1 MKGIKDINM
10 LTRNMLR
17 NLLKNKV
24 QFISIFI
31 MSFLGLF
38 VFVGMDSEVAG
49 FTQAEEAYYNEYAL
63 PDIWVR
69 GQNFYTDDIDKVKNL
84 EGVESVERR
93 ASLKGKFLLPD
104 READMYLNFIESNAL
119 SKIGVISGEVY
130 VPGKSGIWID
140 YVFAEENG
148 LKCGDRVK
156 LKYEGKTFDET
167 VRGTIRNPEY
177 VYFLQDSAS
186 MMPDYGFYGM
196 AFLDSSEYPVDGDV
210 EFNELIIDAG
220 EIDNIT
226 PVNADEKAV
235 RKALEN
241 RIREVLENDTLA
253 VLDKD
258 DQLSYQTFRAEMD
271 QHRGMSFMFP
281 VVFMLISVLGI
292 ITTMT
297 RLTKRQRIQIGT
309 LKALGLSKTVITL
322 HYVSYG
328 FFLSLAGSVLGALA
342 GYKYI
347 VDLVLTMMSDTY
359 LIPNAKGKI
368 TFSGIFVI
376 AASVAVAT
384 FVSFLSC
391 RHELK
396 YPPAETL
403 RPEAPKNMKP
413 SLIEKSALWK
423 KLGFSSQWNLR
434 DVRRN
439 KARTIMGIIGV
450 AGSTMLM
457 LSAFGCLDSIE
468 FITDWMYGQ
477 LNTAGYQ
484 IVMKED
490 TSYEDVYE
498 YARKYRGQM
507 LENTSAVFEAGE
519 IEKNGTV
526 TVLEKGSLYH
536 FQDDDFQSER
546 LTESGIAM
554 SAKMARSLNIW
565 KGDFVRWHLTGDDK
579 WQKDRVVQIYAN
591 PGTQGISMYRKVY
604 EQHEY
609 KFEPKIVLTNMD
621 SVKDLDDEAVIG
633 VQDTKGLM
641 RSMDEMKKMMYMMM
655 AIFISAAVILGV
667 VVLYNQGILSYVEKI
682 REMATLKVLGF
693 TTAKIRLILQ
703 LQNVWITIAGI
714 ILGIPLGKLLLYG
727 IMADMPESMDYRG
740 IIFTPSYLYS
750 AVGTFIL
757 SSLVSVFLSRKVH
770 SVDMVE
776 ALKGIE

>member
-1 MKGIKDINM
+1 M

-17 NLLKNKV
+17 NLIKNKV

-49 FTQAEEAYYNEYAL
+49 FTAAEEAFYNEYAL
-63 PDIWVR
+63 ADIWVR
-69 GQNFYTDDIDKVKNL
+69 GQDFYSEDLTKVKDL
-84 EGVESVERR
+84 EGVENAERR
-93 ASLKGKFLLPD
+93 ASFKGKFLLPD
-104 READMYLNFIESNAL
+104 READMYLNFIESNEI
-119 SKIGVISGEVY
+119 SKIGIVNGETY
-130 VPGKSGIWID
+130 SPGKRGIWID
-140 YVFAEENG
+140 YVFAEKNG
-148 LKCGDRVK
+148 IKCGDKVK

-167 VRGTIRNPEY
+167 VCGTIRNPEY
-177 VYFLQDSAS
+177 VYFLRDSAS

-196 AFLDSSEYPVDGDV
+196 AFLDASEYPLSGDIG
-210 EFNELIIDAG
+210 FNELIIDADG
-220 EIDNIT
+220 IDNT
-226 PVNADEKAV
+226 VPVDDDEKAV
-235 RKALEN
+235 RKTLEKE
-241 RIREVLENDTLA
+241 IRDALENDTLA

-258 DQLSYQTFRAEMD
+258 DQVSYQTFRAEMD

-281 VVFMLISVLGI
+281 VVFMMISVLGI

-309 LKALGLSKTVITL
+309 LKALGLSKAVITL

-328 FFLSLAGSVLGALA
+328 FFLSLTGSVLGALA

-347 VDLVLTMMSDTY
+347 VDLVLNMMSDTY
-359 LIPNAKGKI
+359 LIPNARGKL

-376 AASVAVAT
+376 AASVATAT
-384 FVSFLSC
+384 LVSFLSC
-391 RHELK
+391 CHQLK

-403 RPEAPKNMKP
+403 RPEAPKQMKP
-413 SLIEKSALWK
+413 SIIEKSALWK
-423 KLGFSSQWNLR
+423 NLGFATQWNLR
-434 DVRRN
+434 DIRRN
-439 KARTIMGIIGV
+439 KARTVMGIIGV

-484 IVMKED
+484 IVMKEN
-490 TSYEDVYE
+490 TPYEDVYE
-498 YARKYRGQM
+498 YARKYKGQM
-507 LENTSAVFEAGE
+507 VENVSAVFEAGE
-519 IEKNGTV
+519 IEKTGTV
-526 TVLEKGSLYH
+526 TVLEKGSMLH
-536 FQDDDFQSER
+536 FQDDDFRSEK
-546 LTESGIAM
+546 LNETGIAM

-565 KGDFVRWHLTGDDK
+565 QGDFVRWHLTGDDK
-579 WQKDRVVQIYAN
+579 WQKDRVTKIYAN
-591 PGTQGISMYRKVY
+591 PGTQGITMYRREY
-604 EQHEY
+604 EAHEY
-609 KFEPKIVLTNMD
+609 RFEPQMVLTNMD
-621 SVKDLDDEAVIG
+621 TAKDLDEENVIG

-693 TTAKIRLILQ
+693 TTGKIRLILQ

-714 ILGIPLGKLLLYG
+714 VLGIPLGKLLLYG

-740 IIFTPSYLYS
+740 IIFGPSYLY
-750 AVGTFIL
+750 AVTGTFVL
-757 SSLVSVFLSRKVH
+757 SSLVSIFLSRKVR

>member
-1 MKGIKDINM
+1 M
-10 LTRNMLR
+10 LTRNMFR
-17 NLLKNKV
+17 NLFKNKV

-49 FTQAEEAYYNEYAL
+49 FTRAEEAFYNEYGLA
-63 PDIWVR
+63 DIWVR
-69 GQNFYTDDIDKVKNL
+69 GKDFLPEDLSKVKSL
-84 EGVESVERR
+84 KEVENAERR
-93 ASLKGKFLLPD
+93 ASYKGKLLLPD
-104 READMYLNFIESNAL
+104 READMYLNFIESNEI
-119 SKIGVISGEVY
+119 SRIGVMEGESY
-130 VPGKSGIWID
+130 APGKGGIWID

-148 LKCGDRVK
+148 LKCGDNVK

-167 VRGTIRNPEY
+167 LKGTIRHPEY
-177 VYFLQDSAS
+177 VYFLRDSAS

-196 AFLDSSEYPVDGDV
+196 AFLDSSEYPLPEGA
-210 EFNELIIDAG
+210 EFNELIIDAEG
-220 EIDNIT
+220 IDNIV
-226 PVNADEKAV
+226 PVNDDEKAV
-235 RKALEN
+235 RKDLEEK
-241 RIREVLENDTLA
+241 IREILENDTLA
-253 VLDKD
+253 VMDKD
-258 DQLSYQTFRAEMD
+258 DQVSYQTFRAEMD

-309 LKALGLSKTVITL
+309 LKALGLSKGVITL

-347 VDLVLTMMSDTY
+347 VDLVLNMMADTY
-359 LIPNAKGKI
+359 LIPNASGKL
-368 TFSGIFVI
+368 TFSGVFVI
-376 AASVAVAT
+376 SASVAVST
-384 FVSFLSC
+384 LVSFLSC
-391 RHELK
+391 RHQLK

-403 RPEAPKNMKP
+403 RPEAPKQMKP
-413 SLIEKSALWK
+413 SRLEKSALWK
-423 KLGFSSQWNLR
+423 SLGFATQWNLR
-434 DVRRN
+434 DIRRN
-439 KARTIMGIIGV
+439 KARTGMGIIGV

-477 LNTAGYQ
+477 LNTALYQ

-490 TSYEDVYE
+490 ASYEDIYE
-498 YARKYRGQM
+498 FAAKYKGQM
-507 LENTSAVFEAGE
+507 VENISAVFEAGDT
-519 IEKNGTV
+519 EKNGTV
-526 TVLEKGSLYH
+526 TVIEKGSLLH
-536 FQDDDFQSER
+536 FQDDDFKNER
-546 LTESGIAM
+546 LTENGIAM

-565 KGDFVRWHLTGDDK
+565 EGDFVSWHLTGDDK
-579 WQKDRVVQIYAN
+579 WQKDRVIEIYAN
-591 PGTQGISMYRKVY
+591 PGTQGITMYRK
-604 EQHEY
+604 EFERHEY
-609 KFEPKIVLTNMD
+609 KFVPGMILTNMESAKYID
-621 SVKDLDDEAVIG
+621 DDLVVG

-655 AIFISAAVILGV
+655 AIFISAAIILGV

-693 TTAKIRLILQ
+693 TTGKIRLILQ
-703 LQNVWITIAGI
+703 IQNIWITIAGI
-714 ILGIPLGKLLLYG
+714 IIGIPFGKLLLYG

-740 IIFTPSYLYS
+740 IVFGPSYLYS
-750 AVGTFIL
+750 VTGTFVL
-757 SSLVSVFLSRKVH
+757 SMLVSIFLSRKVR

>member
-1 MKGIKDINM
+1 
-10 LTRNMLR
+10 MLR
-17 NLLKNKV
+17 NLVNNKV

-49 FTQAEEAYYNEYAL
+49 FTEAEEAYYNEYEL

-69 GQNFYTDDIDKVKNL
+69 GKNFLPDDLKKVEDLK
-84 EGVESVERR
+84 EVKTAERR
-93 ASLKGKFLLPD
+93 ASYKGKFLLPD
-104 READMYLNFIESNAL
+104 READMYLNFIESNEI
-119 SKIGVISGEVY
+119 SKIGILKGEAY
-130 VPGKSGIWID
+130 SPGKSGIWID
-140 YVFAEENG
+140 YVFAEKNG

-156 LKYEGKTFDET
+156 LKYEGKTFDEII
-167 VRGTIRNPEY
+167 RGTVRNPEY
-177 VYFLQDSAS
+177 VYFLRDSAS

-196 AFLDSSEYPVDGDV
+196 AFLDAADYPLTGDLEY
-210 EFNELIIDAG
+210 NELIIDAEG
-220 EIDNIT
+220 IDNVI
-226 PVNADEKAV
+226 PVNDDEKAA
-235 RKALEN
+235 RKTLEKE
-241 RIREVLENDTLA
+241 IREVLDNDTLA

-258 DQLSYQTFRAEMD
+258 DQLSYQTFRSEMD

-281 VVFMLISVLGI
+281 VVFMLISVLGM

-309 LKALGLSKTVITL
+309 LKALGLSKGVITL

-328 FFLSLAGSVLGALA
+328 FFLSLTGSVLGALA

-347 VDLVLTMMSDTY
+347 VDLVLNMMADTY
-359 LIPNAKGKI
+359 LIPNAGGKI
-368 TFSGIFVI
+368 TSSGIFVI
-376 AASVAVAT
+376 MASVAVAT
-384 FVSFLSC
+384 LVSFLSC

-396 YPPAETL
+396 FPPAETL
-403 RPEAPKNMKP
+403 RPEAPRVMKA
-413 SLIEKSALWK
+413 SWLEKSTLWK
-423 KLGFSSQWNLR
+423 GLSFASQWNLR
-434 DVRRN
+434 DIRRN
-439 KARTIMGIIGV
+439 KARTGMGIIGV

-490 TSYEDVYE
+490 TSYEDVYD
-498 YARKYRGQM
+498 YSKKYKGQM
-507 LENTSAVFEAGE
+507 VENISAVFEAGD

-526 TVLEKGSLYH
+526 TVIEKGSLLH
-536 FQDDDFQSER
+536 FQDDDFKSES
-546 LTESGIAM
+546 LPGNGIAM

-579 WQKDRVVQIYAN
+579 WQKDRVLEIYAN
-591 PGTQGISMYRKVY
+591 PGTQGITMYRNIY

-609 KFEPKIVLTNMD
+609 KFRPQMVLTNM
-621 SVKDLDDEAVIG
+621 SSAKDIDDDVVLG

-693 TTAKIRLILQ
+693 TTGKIRLILQ

-740 IIFTPSYLYS
+740 VLFMPSYLYS
-750 AVGTFIL
+750 VTGTFIL
-757 SSLVSVFLSRKVH
+757 SMLVSVFLSRKVR
-770 SVDMVE
+770 SVEMVE

>member
-1 MKGIKDINM
+1 MM

-49 FTQAEEAYYNEYAL
+49 FTEAEEAFYNEYEL

-69 GQNFYTDDIDKVKNL
+69 GQDFYPDDLDKVKKL
-84 EGVESVERR
+84 EGVNTAERR

-104 READMYLNFIESNAL
+104 READMYLSFIESNDI
-119 SKIGVISGEVY
+119 SRIGIVSGEAY

-140 YVFAEENG
+140 YRFAEKNG
-148 LKCGDRVK
+148 LKPGDNVK

-167 VRGTIRNPEY
+167 LKGTIRHPEY
-177 VYFLQDSAS
+177 VYFLRDSAS

-196 AFLDSSEYPVDGDV
+196 AFLDASEYPLSEGIK
-210 EFNELIIDAG
+210 FNELIIDAEG
-220 EIDNIT
+220 IDNAV
-226 PVNADEKAV
+226 PVTDGEKAV
-235 RKALEN
+235 RKELEKK
-241 RIREVLENDTLA
+241 IRDILENDTLA

-258 DQLSYQTFRAEMD
+258 DQVSYQTFRAEMD

-347 VDLVLTMMSDTY
+347 VDLVLNMMSDTY
-359 LIPNAKGKI
+359 LIPNARGKI

-376 AASVAVAT
+376 AASVGVAT
-384 FVSFLSC
+384 VVSFLSC

-396 YPPAETL
+396 FPPAETL
-403 RPEAPKNMKP
+403 RPEAPKEMKP
-413 SLIEKSALWK
+413 SLIEKSFLWK
-423 KLGFSSQWNLR
+423 DLGFASQWNLR
-434 DVRRN
+434 DIRRN
-439 KARTIMGIIGV
+439 KARTFMGIIGV

-484 IVMKED
+484 IVMKEG
-490 TSYEDVYE
+490 TAYEDVYD
-498 YARKYRGQM
+498 YARKYKGQM
-507 LENTSAVFEAGE
+507 IENVSAIFEAGD

-526 TVLEKGSLYH
+526 TVIEKGSLMH
-536 FQDDDFQSER
+536 FQNDDFKNER

-565 KGDFVRWHLTGDDK
+565 QGDFVRWHLNGDDK

-591 PGTQGISMYRKVY
+591 PGTQGITMYRKVF
-604 EQHEY
+604 EDHRY
-609 KFEPKIVLTNMD
+609 KFEPQMVLSNMD
-621 SVKDLDDEAVIG
+621 SVKNLDDDLILG

-693 TTAKIRLILQ
+693 TTGKIRLILQ
-703 LQNVWITIAGI
+703 LQNVWITVAGI
-714 ILGIPLGKLLLYG
+714 ILGIPFGRLLLYG

-740 IIFTPSYLYS
+740 IIYGASYLYS
-750 AVGTFIL
+750 ITGTFVL
-757 SSLVSVFLSRKVH
+757 SMLVSVFLSRKVK

>member
-1 MKGIKDINM
+1 
-10 LTRNMLR
+10 MLR

-49 FTQAEEAYYNEYAL
+49 FTQAEEAFYNEYAL

-69 GQNFYTDDIDKVKNL
+69 GQNFYTDDLDKVKSL
-84 EGVESVERR
+84 EGVEDVERR

-104 READMYLNFIESNAL
+104 READMYLNFIEANNL
-119 SKIGVISGEVY
+119 SRIAVISGEEY
-130 VPGKSGIWID
+130 APGKSGIWID
-140 YVFAEENG
+140 YVFAEKNG
-148 LKCGDRVK
+148 LANGDRVK

-167 VRGTIRNPEY
+167 VRGMIRNPEY

-210 EFNELIIDAG
+210 EFNELIIDAA
-220 EIDNIT
+220 EIDNT
-226 PVNADEKAV
+226 VPVNDDEKAV
-235 RKALEN
+235 RKRLEN
-241 RIREVLENDTLA
+241 EIREVLENDTLA

-328 FFLSLAGSVLGALA
+328 FFLSLTGSVLGALA
-342 GYKYI
+342 GYRYI
-347 VDLVLTMMSDTY
+347 VELVLTMMSDTY
-359 LIPNAKGKI
+359 LIPNAHGKI

-384 FVSFLSC
+384 IVSFLSC

-507 LENTSAVFEAGE
+507 LENTAAVFEAGE

-565 KGDFVRWHLTGDDK
+565 EGDFVRWHLTGDDK

-609 KFEPKIVLTNMD
+609 KFEPKMVLTNMD
-621 SVKDLDDEAVIG
+621 SAKDLDDDIVLG
-633 VQDTKGLM
+633 VQDTRGLM
-641 RSMDEMKKMMYMMM
+641 RSMDEMKKMMYTMM

-693 TTAKIRLILQ
+693 TTGKIRLILQ

>member
-1 MKGIKDINM
+1 
-10 LTRNMLR
+10 MLR
-17 NLLKNKV
+17 NLVKNKV

-49 FTQAEEAYYNEYAL
+49 FTEAEEAYYNEYRL

-69 GQNFYTDDIDKVKNL
+69 GKNFLPDDLNKVKDL
-84 EGVESVERR
+84 EGIKDAERR
-93 ASLKGKFLLPD
+93 ASYKGKFLLPD
-104 READMYLNFIESNAL
+104 READMYLNFIESNE
-119 SKIGVISGEVY
+119 ISRMGLIKGEAY
-130 VPGKSGIWID
+130 APGKSGIWLD
-140 YVFAEENG
+140 YVFAEKNG

-156 LKYEGKTFDET
+156 LKYEGKTFDEII
-167 VRGTIRNPEY
+167 RGTIRHPEY
-177 VYFLQDSAS
+177 IYYLRDSAS

-196 AFLDSSEYPVDGDV
+196 AFLDAADYPLDDDIV
-210 EFNELIIDAG
+210 FSELIVDADG
-220 EIDNIT
+220 IDNIL
-226 PVNADEKAV
+226 PVDDSEKAV
-235 RKALEN
+235 RKGLESG
-241 RIREVLENDTLA
+241 IRDVLDNDTLA
-253 VLDKD
+253 VLGKD
-258 DQLSYQTFRAEMD
+258 DQVSYQTFRSEMD

-281 VVFMLISVLGI
+281 VVFMLISVLGM

-328 FFLSLAGSVLGALA
+328 FFLSLTGSVLGALA

-347 VDLVLTMMSDTY
+347 VDLVLNMMADTY
-359 LIPNAKGKI
+359 LIPNAGGKI
-368 TFSGIFVI
+368 TISGIFVI
-376 AASVAVAT
+376 LASVAVAT
-384 FVSFLSC
+384 LVSFLSC

-396 YPPAETL
+396 FPPAETL
-403 RPEAPKNMKP
+403 RPEAPRVMKA
-413 SLIEKSALWK
+413 SRLEKSALWK
-423 KLGFSSQWNLR
+423 RLSFASQWNLR

-439 KARTIMGIIGV
+439 KARTMMGVIGV

-457 LSAFGCLDSIE
+457 ISAFGCLDSIE

-477 LNTAGYQ
+477 LNTANYQ

-490 TSYEDVYE
+490 ASYEDVYD
-498 YARKYRGQM
+498 YSKKYKGQM
-507 LENTSAVFEAGE
+507 VENISAVFEAGD

-526 TVLEKGSLYH
+526 TVIEKGSLLH
-536 FQDDDFQSER
+536 FQDDDFKSER
-546 LTESGIAM
+546 LPGNGIAM

-565 KGDFVRWHLTGDDK
+565 KGDLIRWHLTGDDK
-579 WQKDRVVQIYAN
+579 WNKDRIIEIYAN
-591 PGTQGISMYRKVY
+591 PGTQGITMYRDIY

-609 KFEPKIVLTNMD
+609 KFRPQMVLTNMA
-621 SVKDLDDEAVIG
+621 SAKEIDDDAVLG

-693 TTAKIRLILQ
+693 TTGKIRLILQ

-740 IIFTPSYLYS
+740 VLFMPSYLYS
-750 AVGTFIL
+750 VTGTFIL
-757 SSLVSVFLSRKVH
+757 SSLVSIFLSRKVR

>member
-1 MKGIKDINM
+1 M
-10 LTRNMLR
+10 LIRNMLR

-49 FTQAEEAYYNEYAL
+49 FTQAEEAFYNEYAL

-69 GQNFYTDDIDKVKNL
+69 GQNFYTDDLDKVKSL
-84 EGVESVERR
+84 EGVEDVERR

-104 READMYLNFIESNAL
+104 READMYLNFIEANNL
-119 SKIGVISGEVY
+119 SRIAVISGEEY
-130 VPGKSGIWID
+130 APGKSGIWID
-140 YVFAEENG
+140 YVFAEKNG
-148 LKCGDRVK
+148 LANGDRVK

-167 VRGTIRNPEY
+167 VRGMIRNPEY

-210 EFNELIIDAG
+210 EFNELIIDAA
-220 EIDNIT
+220 EIDNT
-226 PVNADEKAV
+226 VPVNDDEKAV
-235 RKALEN
+235 RKRLEN
-241 RIREVLENDTLA
+241 EIREVLENDTLA

-328 FFLSLAGSVLGALA
+328 FFLSLTGSVLGALA
-342 GYKYI
+342 GYRYI
-347 VDLVLTMMSDTY
+347 VELVLTMMSDTY
-359 LIPNAKGKI
+359 LIPNAHGKI

-384 FVSFLSC
+384 IVSFLSC

-507 LENTSAVFEAGE
+507 LENTAAVFEAGE

-565 KGDFVRWHLTGDDK
+565 EGDFVRWHLTGDDK

-609 KFEPKIVLTNMD
+609 KFEPKMVLTNMD
-621 SVKDLDDEAVIG
+621 SAKDLDDDIVLG
-633 VQDTKGLM
+633 VQDTRGLM
-641 RSMDEMKKMMYMMM
+641 RSMDEMKKMMYTMM

-693 TTAKIRLILQ
+693 TTGKIRLILQ

>member
-1 MKGIKDINM
+1 M
-10 LTRNMLR
+10 LIRNMFR
-17 NLLKNKV
+17 NLFKNKV

-49 FTQAEEAYYNEYAL
+49 FTEAEETFYNEYGLA
-63 PDIWVR
+63 DIWVQ
-69 GQNFYTDDIDKVKNL
+69 GKYFMPDDVDKVKSI
-84 EGVESVERR
+84 EGVENAERR
-93 ASLKGKFLLPD
+93 ASVKGKFLLPD
-104 READMYLNFIESNAL
+104 READMYLTFIESNEI
-119 SKIGVISGEVY
+119 SRIGLVEGETY
-130 VPGKSGIWID
+130 SPGKSGIWLD
-140 YVFAEENG
+140 YVFANKNS
-148 LKCGDRVK
+148 LKCGDKVK

-167 VRGTIRNPEY
+167 VRGTIRHPEY
-177 VYFLQDSAS
+177 VYFLRDSAS
-186 MMPDYGFYGM
+186 MMPEYGFYGM
-196 AFLDSSEYPVDGDV
+196 AFLDASEYPLENGT
-210 EFNELIIDAG
+210 EFNELIIDAE
-220 EIDNIT
+220 EIDNFV
-226 PVNADEKAV
+226 PVNDDEKAV
-235 RKALEN
+235 RKSLEDK
-241 RIREVLENDTLA
+241 IREVLENDTLA

-309 LKALGLSKTVITL
+309 LKALGLSKSVITM

-328 FFLSLAGSVLGALA
+328 FFLSLTGSVLGSLA

-347 VDLVLTMMSDTY
+347 VELVLTMMADTY
-359 LIPNAKGKI
+359 LIPNARGKL
-368 TFSGIFVI
+368 TSSGIFVI
-376 AASVAVAT
+376 AASIAVAT
-384 FVSFLSC
+384 VVSFLSC

-396 YPPAETL
+396 FPPAETL
-403 RPEAPKNMKP
+403 RPETPKHMKT
-413 SLIEKSALWK
+413 SRFEKSALWK
-423 KLGFSSQWNLR
+423 GLGFATQWNLR

-439 KARTIMGIIGV
+439 KARTGMGIIGV

-490 TSYEDVYE
+490 TPYEEVYE
-498 YARKYRGQM
+498 YAVKYKGQM
-507 LENTSAVFEAGE
+507 VENISAVFEAGD
-519 IEKNGTV
+519 IDKNGTV
-526 TVLEKGSLYH
+526 TVIERGSLLH
-536 FQDDDFQSER
+536 FQDDDFNSEG

-565 KGDFVRWHLTGDDK
+565 EGDFVRWHLTGDDK

-591 PGTQGISMYRKVY
+591 PGTQGITMFRKVY

-609 KFEPKIVLTNMD
+609 KFMPQMVLTNMD
-621 SVKDLDDEAVIG
+621 SAKSIDDEAVLG

-655 AIFISAAVILGV
+655 AIFIGAAVILGV

-693 TTAKIRLILQ
+693 TTGKIRLILQ

-727 IMADMPESMDYRG
+727 IMADMPEQMDYRG
-740 IIFTPSYLYS
+740 IVYGPSYLYS
-750 AVGTFIL
+750 AAGTFLL
-757 SSLVSVFLSRKVH
+757 SSLVSAFLSRKVR

>member
-1 MKGIKDINM
+1 M
-10 LTRNMLR
+10 LTRNMFR
-17 NLLKNKV
+17 NLFKNKV

-49 FTQAEEAYYNEYAL
+49 FTEAEEAFYNEYSLA
-63 PDIWVR
+63 DIWVQ
-69 GQNFYTDDIDKVKNL
+69 GKDFLPDDLDKVKSL
-84 EGVESVERR
+84 EKVENVERR
-93 ASLKGKFLLPD
+93 ASVKGKFLLSD
-104 READMYLNFIESNAL
+104 READLYLNFIESNEI
-119 SKIGVISGEVY
+119 SRIGIMSGEDY
-130 VPGKSGIWID
+130 APGKSGIWID

-148 LKCGDRVK
+148 LKCGDSVK

-167 VRGTIRNPEY
+167 IRGTIRHPEY
-177 VYFLQDSAS
+177 VYFLRDSAS

-196 AFLDSSEYPVDGDV
+196 AFLDAAEYPGDDGT
-210 EFNELIIDAG
+210 EFNELIIDAAG
-220 EIDNIT
+220 IDNVV
-226 PVNADEKAV
+226 PVTDDEKAI
-235 RKALEN
+235 RKALETE
-241 RIREVLENDTLA
+241 IREVLENDTLA

-258 DQLSYQTFRAEMD
+258 DQVSYQTFRSEMG

-309 LKALGLSKTVITL
+309 LKALGLSKGVITL

-328 FFLSLAGSVLGALA
+328 FFLSLAGSALGALA

-359 LIPNAKGKI
+359 LIPNAKGKL
-368 TFSGIFVI
+368 TYSGVFVI

-391 RHELK
+391 RRELK

-403 RPEAPKNMKP
+403 RPEAPKNMKTT
-413 SLIEKSALWK
+413 LFEKSGLWK
-423 KLGFSSQWNLR
+423 SLSFATQWNLR
-434 DVRRN
+434 DVIRN
-439 KARTIMGIIGV
+439 KARTGMGIVGV

-484 IVMKED
+484 IVMKEG
-490 TSYEDVYE
+490 TPYEDVYE
-498 YARKYRGQM
+498 YARKYKGQM
-507 LENTSAVFEAGE
+507 VENVSAVFEAGE
-519 IEKNGTV
+519 TEKNGTV
-526 TVLEKGSLYH
+526 TVIEKGSLLH
-536 FQDDDFQSER
+536 FQDDDFKSER
-546 LTESGIAM
+546 LDESGIAM

-591 PGTQGISMYRKVY
+591 PGTQGITMYRKVY
-604 EQHEY
+604 EKHEY
-609 KFEPKIVLTNMD
+609 RFEPQMVLTNMD
-621 SVKDLDDEAVIG
+621 SAKEIDDDAVLG

-693 TTAKIRLILQ
+693 TTGKIRAILQ

-740 IIFTPSYLYS
+740 IIYTPSYFYS
-750 AVGTFIL
+750 ATGTFIL
-757 SSLVSVFLSRKVH
+757 SSLVSIFLSRKVR

>member
-1 MKGIKDINM
+1 
-10 LTRNMLR
+10 MLR
-17 NLLKNKV
+17 NLVNNKV

-49 FTQAEEAYYNEYAL
+49 FTEAEEAYYNEYEL

-69 GQNFYTDDIDKVKNL
+69 GKNFLPDDLKKVEDLK
-84 EGVESVERR
+84 EVKTAERR
-93 ASLKGKFLLPD
+93 ASYKGKFLLPD
-104 READMYLNFIESNAL
+104 READMYLNFIESNEI
-119 SKIGVISGEVY
+119 SKIGILKGEAY
-130 VPGKSGIWID
+130 SPGKSGIWID
-140 YVFAEENG
+140 YVFAEKNG

-156 LKYEGKTFDET
+156 LKYEGKTFDEII
-167 VRGTIRNPEY
+167 RGTVRNPEY
-177 VYFLQDSAS
+177 VYFLRDSAS

-196 AFLDSSEYPVDGDV
+196 AFLDAADYPLTGDLEY
-210 EFNELIIDAG
+210 NELIIDAEG
-220 EIDNIT
+220 IDNVI
-226 PVNADEKAV
+226 PVNDDEKAA
-235 RKALEN
+235 RKTLEKE
-241 RIREVLENDTLA
+241 IREVLDNDTLA

-258 DQLSYQTFRAEMD
+258 DQLSYQTFRSEMD

-281 VVFMLISVLGI
+281 VVFMLISVLGM

-309 LKALGLSKTVITL
+309 LKALGLSKGVITL

-328 FFLSLAGSVLGALA
+328 FFLSLTGSVLGALA

-347 VDLVLTMMSDTY
+347 VDLVLNMMADTY
-359 LIPNAKGKI
+359 LIPNAGGKI
-368 TFSGIFVI
+368 TSSGIFVI
-376 AASVAVAT
+376 MASVAVAT
-384 FVSFLSC
+384 LVSFLSC

-396 YPPAETL
+396 FPPAETL
-403 RPEAPKNMKP
+403 RPEAPRVMKA
-413 SLIEKSALWK
+413 SWLEKSTLWK
-423 KLGFSSQWNLR
+423 GLSFASQWNLR
-434 DVRRN
+434 DIRRN
-439 KARTIMGIIGV
+439 KARTGMGIIGV

-490 TSYEDVYE
+490 TSYEDVYD
-498 YARKYRGQM
+498 YSKKYKGQM
-507 LENTSAVFEAGE
+507 VENISAVFEAGD

-526 TVLEKGSLYH
+526 TVIEKGSLLH
-536 FQDDDFQSER
+536 FQDDDFKSES
-546 LTESGIAM
+546 LPGNGIAM

-579 WQKDRVVQIYAN
+579 WQKDRVLEIYAN
-591 PGTQGISMYRKVY
+591 PGTQGITMYRNIY

-609 KFEPKIVLTNMD
+609 KFRPQMVLTNM
-621 SVKDLDDEAVIG
+621 SSAKDIDDDVVLG

-693 TTAKIRLILQ
+693 TTGKIRLILQ

-740 IIFTPSYLYS
+740 VLFMPSYLYS
-750 AVGTFIL
+750 VTGTFIL
-757 SSLVSVFLSRKVH
+757 SMLVSVFLSRKVR